1 MSNVNTNF
9 SNIVESVYNLPL
21 EEREELKNLLENN
34 ISESK
39 RAEIFANAKKA
50 KTQET
55 EKKLKFS
62 SSIKEL
68 KKML

>member
-1 MSNVNTNF
+1 MNNVNTNF

-21 EEREELKNLLENN
+21 EDREELKTLLENN

-39 RAEIFANAKKA
+39 RENILANAKKA
-50 KTQET
+50 KAE
-55 EKKLKFS
+55 EADKRLKFS